1 MTAPSEYYDLV
12 RHLVSA
18 LNGRRIYPPRHPAL
32 ERTLARIEQ
41 ALHGLMV
48 SRDEVQLG
56 VLGTH
61 LLADGLPW
69 EEQGES
75 YTALSRELK
84 SHGIDKLTFQRG
96 FSRNDLENLLE
107 VLVGDRARGDMPGG
121 LQAGGEPI
129 SVAHLLAG
137 RGVSRIRVANLDL
150 DLEKKE
156 EAPPAETTGDQGAYG
171 EAMEGMKETL
181 ECARDGRLIR
191 VKQVQGLVEMLMEH
205 MQRDPGPLLMLTAL
219 KSHSDYTFTHTVNVA
234 ILALAMVQT
243 ISRDPDVIRDY
254 GIAAMMHDLGKM
266 RIPTEIL
273 DKRGKLTEG
282 EFDVIR
288 RHPVDTLQILRETPG
303 SSDLTL
309 VVGFEHHRRFDQT
322 GYPVLKRPLPQHFA
336 SRLCTIADCYDA
348 MRSNRSYQQE
358 MPPEQAMEVL
368 RQQSEKMFDPALVSL
383 FIRMMGAYPP
393 GTRVRLD
400 SGEEAM
406 VLRVNPEDPFR
417 PIVRILGDA
426 GGASESLRLVNLAER
441 GPKRGEYLRS
451 VRESILDSRVN
462 S

>member
-1 MTAPSEYYDLV
+1 MTASSEYYDLV

-18 LNGRRIYPPRHPAL
+18 LHGRRIYPPQHPAL

-41 ALHGLMV
+41 ALHHLMV
-48 SRDEVQLG
+48 NRDEIQLG
-56 VLGTH
+56 VLGSH

-84 SHGIDKLTFQRG
+84 SQGIDKLTFQRG
-96 FSRNDLENLLE
+96 FSRADLESLLE
-107 VLVGDRARGDMPGG
+107 VLMGDRARGDLPGDRSV
-121 LQAGGEPI
+121 

-137 RGVSRIRVANLDL
+137 RGVSRIRVAHL
-150 DLEKKE
+150 DLES
-156 EAPPAETTGDQGAYG
+156 EAPQPPAETAGDRGAYDDALG
-171 EAMEGMKETL
+171 RVTETL

-191 VKQVQGLVEMLMEH
+191 VKQVQSLVEMLMEH

-234 ILALAMVQT
+234 ILTLALVQA
-243 ISRDPDVIRDY
+243 ISRDSDVIREY

-266 RIPTEIL
+266 RVPTEIL
-273 DKRGKLTEG
+273 NKRGKLTDS
-282 EFDVIR
+282 EFDIIR

-309 VVGFEHHRRFDQT
+309 VVGFEHHRRFDLT

-336 SRLCTIADCYDA
+336 SRLCTVADAYDA
-348 MRSNRSYQQE
+348 MRSNRSYQKE
-358 MPPEQAMEVL
+358 MLPEQAMEIL
-368 RQQSEKMFDPALVSL
+368 KQQSGKMFDPALVRL

-393 GTRVRLD
+393 GTRVRLGG
-400 SGEEAM
+400 GEEAI
-406 VLRVNPEDPFR
+406 VLRANPEDPLH
-417 PIVRILGDA
+417 PIVRLLGGA
-426 GGASESLRLVNLAER
+426 GGTEGDPLRLVNLAER
-441 GPKRGEYLRS
+441 DPKSGSYLHS
-451 VRESILDSRVN
+451 VRESLLDSRPAT
-462 S
+462 